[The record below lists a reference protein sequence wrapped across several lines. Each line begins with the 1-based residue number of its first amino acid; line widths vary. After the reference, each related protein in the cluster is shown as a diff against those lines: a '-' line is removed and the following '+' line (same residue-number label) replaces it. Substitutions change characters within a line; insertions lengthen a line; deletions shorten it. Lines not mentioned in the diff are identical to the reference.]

1 MKDFFSVVIS
11 AFATILFAVT
21 IVFLA
26 LDIPLCLAWL
36 FVTAM
41 KGLGLL

>member
-26 LDIPLCLAWL
+26 LDIPLCLIWL
-36 FVTAM
+36 FITLL
-41 KGLGLL
+41 KGLNLL